1 MLSSFFLTEHHFIF
15 RNNWTIGTCQI
26 FYVYVE
32 VQLSYF
38 HISESYSSTIRGDRA
53 GTVITVSKLSLKV
66 GREDDGAD
74 VKCTAHH
81 PALIPNRVYPR
92 LQDQTTLSILC
103 K

>member
-1 MLSSFFLTEHHFIF
+1 M
-15 RNNWTIGTCQI
+15 
-26 FYVYVE
+26 
-32 VQLSYF
+32 
-38 HISESYSSTIRGDRA
+38 
-53 GTVITVSKLSLKV
+53 ITVSKLSLKV

>member
-1 MLSSFFLTEHHFIF
+1 M
-15 RNNWTIGTCQI
+15 
-26 FYVYVE
+26 
-32 VQLSYF
+32 
-38 HISESYSSTIRGDRA
+38 
-53 GTVITVSKLSLKV
+53 ITVSKLSLKV

-81 PALIPNRVYPR
+81 QALIPNRVYPR